1 MRRTALPASASRHMR
16 SSNRKR
22 QHRGSAPAM
31 SGRGIARHSLRA
43 ASSTSPLTIFDGGD
57 AYASAAAAH
66 AAAGAGI
73 PTGVPDVVDVVAPDE
88 SYSPPPDA
96 SALAHASD
104 GGDNRVATL
113 QLPAQQQQLL
123 LLLQHAMEVVRRAAH
138 AGCTGVPTVRR
149 LRTYDDA
156 LPEPRALFAEDV
168 RRVLRRAEV
177 RVGMAAG
184 TRAVRSQ
191 VRRTLLSRWR
201 HWRELTQRSVRA
213 MLGTTAQRMTAV
225 IFRWQQR
232 ALHCAWARLRRT
244 RSEQRSAGAAAA
256 DSGVH
261 RNGLKAMRA
270 PGLVPR
276 REMGAVSSSSQTVPS
291 GSHMDSQSSVWHLGA
306 PLALT
311 ARSPMSQT
319 EHAFEHWAHD
329 GAAGRVLADVAHYRK
344 CVSRVS
350 LRRLLLAMR
359 RRATALAWRLWRIS
373 WWHARCNAV
382 ALARLLS
389 RLMSRL
395 PACRAPRCARTGTT
409 IRGCRDGY
417 IFWLPTVR
425 VYVKY
430 SRGHA

>member
-1 MRRTALPASASRHMR
+1 
-16 SSNRKR
+16 
-22 QHRGSAPAM
+22 
-31 SGRGIARHSLRA
+31 
-43 ASSTSPLTIFDGGD
+43 
-57 AYASAAAAH
+57 
-66 AAAGAGI
+66 
-73 PTGVPDVVDVVAPDE
+73 
-88 SYSPPPDA
+88 
-96 SALAHASD
+96 
-104 GGDNRVATL
+104 
-113 QLPAQQQQLL
+113 
-123 LLLQHAMEVVRRAAH
+123 
-138 AGCTGVPTVRR
+138 
-149 LRTYDDA
+149 
-156 LPEPRALFAEDV
+156 
-168 RRVLRRAEV
+168 
-177 RVGMAAG
+177 MAAG

-244 RSEQRSAGAAAA
+244 RSEQRSDGAAAA

-389 RLMSRL
+389 FTSFPFPDRPRIVTLVACSSADTSNELSGDNERSRSVPTDARRANAKLLNDERLAIVSAQK
-395 PACRAPRCARTGTT
+395 PSSA
-409 IRGCRDGY
+409 
-417 IFWLPTVR
+417 
-425 VYVKY
+425 
-430 SRGHA
+430 